1 MRDKDISLEDLAQIM
16 STSPSMIYKVYW
28 HFEAERNYERLM
40 SKGYPENKNAIKEY
54 DEDGIAIKKGKM
66 A

>member
-1 MRDKDISLEDLAQIM
+1 VQFNN
-16 STSPSMIYKVYW
+16 KVYW

-54 DEDGIAIKKGKM
+54 DEDGIAIKKAKM